1 MKNNMEDY
9 KSKFNKAL
17 NYEVNGDVNKAT
29 SLFYNISTNCKDVEL
44 CLDSILHLSWLYFT
58 GNNIDDAFK
67 QLELGLKLILNK
79 KNKISKVKI
88 QDYYLTEA
96 KISLE
101 TCDYNKVLKNTEK
114 CNKFFIEKGLKTKLL
129 ESLNLQGIV
138 HFRTAKFKKAI
149 LVFDEALKILD
160 NYNPDNDIVAEKMLG
175 NAAGAYMK
183 TGDYEKT
190 RFCLSKALDI
200 AVTNDH
206 HFHIMYFYYMF
217 DFVERLDSHYNKAAE
232 FYDKAL
238 KISEKVNDSFQMAII
253 YIDYSDLS
261 LLTGKISKG
270 IELRKKAVSIIID
283 TDDLKPHLNAFEKLN
298 YAILNSV
305 INKTEEA
312 LEEYHKALK
321 IINKHDFNVVKG
333 FTFMH
338 MAELYRNINNLSKSN
353 EYFAKAAMLSKK
365 NDAVFGEDI
374 RYLRLLYNGLSNSK
388 KYAREY
394 AKQRLEL
401 VISNRLHE
409 IEYTDKEVTEK
420 IINKLNNKENSKNG
434 EKALVKITSETGVKL
449 YDINEFKNIILN
461 HTGIIVDL
469 LSKKIFSSGNVIS
482 QIKATKSNTVKLFCI
497 LIKNY
502 NNSLSALN
510 IHKMIW
516 GKGEFDTA
524 AKKKLFMTVSRL
536 RKLLKDKEIV
546 KTEMNSANETFYRLD
561 KNSNIILAEENS

>member
-217 DFVERLDSHYNKAAE
+217 AFVERLDSHYNKAAE

-283 TDDLKPHLNAFEKLN
+283 TDDLNPHLNAFEKLN